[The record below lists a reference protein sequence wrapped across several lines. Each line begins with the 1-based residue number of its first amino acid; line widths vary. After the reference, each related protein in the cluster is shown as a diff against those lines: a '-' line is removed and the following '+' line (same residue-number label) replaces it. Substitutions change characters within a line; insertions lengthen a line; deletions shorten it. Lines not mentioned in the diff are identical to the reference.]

1 MNESIVAIPPNV
13 EEPLVLKRFL
23 QRLIEELDQVLGFRG
38 DNPLVRQSELT
49 SATTSVT
56 NQAQTTLAGVAEL
69 LATLEAQVQELA
81 AAVEDGSTG
90 VQGEIDDIK
99 VRLDD
104 LEAWRLLAQ
113 AELDDHE
120 IRITALENP

>member
-38 DNPLVRQSELT
+38 DNPLVRQAELNT
-49 SATTSVT
+49 ATTSVT
-56 NQAQTTLAGVAEL
+56 NQTQTTLAGVAEL
-69 LATLEAQVQELA
+69 LTTLEAQVQELT

-90 VQGEIDDIK
+90 VQDQIDSIK

-104 LEAWRLLAQ
+104 LEAWMVTAQ

-120 IRITALENP
+120 TRITALENP

>member
-23 QRLIEELDQVLGFRG
+23 QRLVEELDQVLGFRG
-38 DNPLVRQSELT
+38 DDALVRQSELN
-49 SATTSVT
+49 SATSSVT
-56 NQAQTTLAGVAEL
+56 QSAETTLAGVAEAL
-69 LATLEAQVQELA
+69 VTVQEQVAQLTA
-81 AAVEDGSTG
+81 TVEDGSTG
-90 VQGEIDDIK
+90 VQSQIDDIK

-104 LEAWRLLAQ
+104 LEAWMVTAQ
-113 AELDDHE
+113 LELDDHE

>member
-23 QRLIEELDQVLGFRG
+23 QRLVEELDQVLGFRG
-38 DNPLVRQSELT
+38 DDALVRQSELN
-49 SATTSVT
+49 SATSSVT
-56 NQAQTTLAGVAEL
+56 QSAETTLAGVAEAL
-69 LATLEAQVQELA
+69 VTVQEQVAQLTA
-81 AAVEDGSTG
+81 TVEDGSTG
-90 VQGEIDDIK
+90 VQSQIDDIK

-104 LEAWRLLAQ
+104 LEAWMVTAQ

>member
-38 DNPLVRQSELT
+38 DNPLVRQSELNT
-49 SATTSVT
+49 ATTSVT

-69 LATLEAQVQELA
+69 LATLEAQVQELT

-90 VQGEIDDIK
+90 VQDQIDSIK

-104 LEAWRLLAQ
+104 LEAWRVTAQ
-113 AELDDHE
+113 LELDDHE